1 MSATPASIAPGP
13 AEHYNLGASE
23 ESFELLR
30 AYVGEYGDLF
40 RVYSPERKAYTYL
53 VSNPEVAKRVLLTN
67 ADNYT
72 KGVGTGQIAVLLGH
86 GVMTSEGEGWRRQR
100 RMLQPSFQRR
110 VLDRFSELIAA
121 VNDECSE
128 RWRELARRDAPL
140 NLSEVASELTLE
152 IMLRTI
158 FGEDLAFI
166 HERSGETPFSMVHP
180 QADRDLKFAYRVRM
194 FGKVVLEL
202 INWRRAHMGLD
213 RFDFL
218 SMIMESRDKATGEAM
233 TDKQLVD
240 EVLTLIVAGHETT
253 AATMSWAW
261 YELDRH
267 PDWQETL
274 SRTAS
279 LLPTDRPL
287 RMDET
292 EAWEPGQQVVQEALR
307 MYPPVWTMS
316 RRAIGEDVL
325 AGLPIAPGSDL
336 FISPYFVHR
345 HPEYWDNAEAFEPTR
360 FNAEANATR
369 HRFAFIPFG
378 GGHRRCIGEALAMHE
393 LASHFATMTRRFRLT
408 RLDQEPL
415 QIEARINYRIRSD
428 LLMRVEIR

>member
-1 MSATPASIAPGP
+1 MSATPESVAPGP
-13 AEHYNLGASE
+13 EEHFNLGASE

-30 AYVGEYGDLF
+30 RYFAEYGDLF
-40 RVYSPERKAYTYL
+40 RVYSPERKSYTYL
-53 VSNPEVAKRVLLTN
+53 ISNPEVAKRILLTN
-67 ADNYT
+67 SDNYT

-110 VLDRFSELIAA
+110 VLDRFSDLIAT
-121 VNDECSE
+121 VNDEYSE
-128 RWRELARRDAPL
+128 RWSDLARRGVPL
-140 NLSEVASELTLE
+140 NLGEVASELTLE

-158 FGEDLAFI
+158 FGLDLAFI

-202 INWRRAHMGLD
+202 IAWRRAHPAED

-218 SMIMESRDKATGEAM
+218 NMIMEARDKTSGEGM

-240 EVLTLIVAGHETT
+240 EVLTLIVAGHETS
-253 AATMSWAW
+253 AATMSWTW
-261 YELDRH
+261 FELDRH
-267 PDWQETL
+267 PDWQERL
-274 SRTAS
+274 SATAGA
-279 LLPTDRPL
+279 LPSDRAL

-292 EAWEPGQQVVQEALR
+292 EAWEPGQQVVQEVLR
-307 MYPPVWTMS
+307 LYPPVWTMS
-316 RRAIGEDVL
+316 RRAIGEDIL
-325 AGLPIAPGSDL
+325 DGLPIAAGSDL
-336 FISPYFVHR
+336 FVSPYFTHR
-345 HPEYWDNAEAFEPTR
+345 HPAHWDHAEEFDPAR
-360 FNAEANATR
+360 FNAAANAAR
-369 HRFAFIPFG
+369 HRFAYLPFG

-393 LASHFATMTRRFRLT
+393 LASHFATMTRRFRLS
-408 RLDQEPL
+408 RVDDEPL

-428 LLMRVEIR
+428 LLMQVEIR